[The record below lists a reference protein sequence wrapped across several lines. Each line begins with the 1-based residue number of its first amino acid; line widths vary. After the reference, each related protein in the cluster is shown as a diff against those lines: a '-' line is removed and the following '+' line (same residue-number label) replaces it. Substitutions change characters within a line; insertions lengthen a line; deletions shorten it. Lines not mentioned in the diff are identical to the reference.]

1 MFNNIL
7 IFDLDGTTI
16 DSSHRHATLADG
28 TLNLAKWIE
37 NSTPEKI
44 FQDQVLPL
52 GHLVS
57 KLGKKHYTII
67 CTARVLSDADRE
79 FLMENGICVD
89 KIISRPTGNNTP
101 DGELKKKQLNSFLSL
116 KQFKH
121 KNKIMFDDADSVRS
135 IVRKI
140 GITVIHPDK
149 INERIA

>member
-16 DSSHRHATLADG
+16 DSSHRHATLPDG
-28 TLNLAKWIE
+28 TLNLAKRVE

-52 GHLVS
+52 GKLVS

-67 CTARVLSDADRE
+67 CTARVLSHADLE
-79 FLMENGICVD
+79 FLMDNGICVD
-89 KIISRPTGNNTP
+89 KIISRPLGNNTP

-116 KQFKH
+116 KQFKN

-149 INERIA
+149 INRKVA

>member
-44 FQDQVLPL
+44 FQDSVLPL
-52 GHLVS
+52 GKLVS

-67 CTARVLSDADRE
+67 CTARVLSDADLE
-79 FLMENGICVD
+79 FLMDNGICVD
-89 KIISRPTGNNTP
+89 KIISRPLGNNSP
-101 DGELKKKQLNSFLSL
+101 DGELKKRQLNSFLSL
-116 KQFKH
+116 KQFQN
-121 KNKIMFDDADSVRS
+121 KNVIMFDDADSVRA

-149 INERIA
+149 INRKVA

>member
-16 DSSHRHATLADG
+16 DSSHRHATLPDG
-28 TLNLAKWIE
+28 TLNLAKWVE

-52 GHLVS
+52 GKLVS

-67 CTARVLSDADRE
+67 CTARVLSHADRE
-79 FLMENGICVD
+79 FLMDNGICVD
-89 KIISRPTGNNTP
+89 KIISRPLGNNTP

-116 KQFKH
+116 KQFKN

-149 INERIA
+149 INRKVA

>member
-16 DSSHRHATLADG
+16 DSSHRHATLPDG
-28 TLNLAKWIE
+28 TLNLEKWIE

-52 GHLVS
+52 GKLVS

-67 CTARVLSDADRE
+67 CTARVLSHADLE
-79 FLMENGICVD
+79 FLMDNGICVD
-89 KIISRPTGNNTP
+89 KIISRPLGNNTP

-116 KQFKH
+116 KQFKN

-149 INERIA
+149 INRKVA